1 MLKNW
6 KTSFSVLIL
15 FLAGILPAGEPFRK
29 GTPDSRWKLTQYA
42 RWTATADG
50 STELEVHIA
59 PDAPIRNE
67 TYGAN
72 LGIDL
77 APYKGKTIVISG
89 LISAD
94 GIPQGEKSHCCAK
107 LMLFHKGPEGSRY
120 YSSSAGLWGTFRN
133 RRQEIMLRVPDPV
146 GENVLMAGLQNN
158 RGTVR
163 ISGLRIE
170 ERDLYPL
177 PFQLPENFRC
187 EYTERVTKSPV
198 LRGAGIRSDSTRKDA
213 ADLAAYGANLM
224 RWWIRWDINQPETL
238 QRSLDRLET
247 MLPEYE
253 KLGLKLIP
261 VLAQVPGER
270 YRKPLLLGVDAK
282 EESGRSKDNFRMFF
296 EKKYLDEYVAIWKTI
311 AKRFKG
317 SPAIHGYTLMNEPT
331 QYGSAPYN
339 YLYCQYLAAKAIRE
353 IDPEVPLY
361 ISANDWDNPIGF
373 SYLKPLPFKNILYE
387 VHMYQPHSY
396 THQGVGASIRDIRA
410 GKYLRYPGKIGSDFY
425 DRAMLR
431 KILLPVVRFQ
441 KQYGARIYC
450 GEFSVIRWAP
460 GGAQYL
466 EDLCSLFEEFGWD
479 WAYHCHREW
488 RNWSLEYPDSFHL
501 NTPADS
507 PTGRQKVLLKYWSKN
522 R

>member
-1 MLKNW
+1 
-6 KTSFSVLIL
+6 
-15 FLAGILPAGEPFRK
+15 
-29 GTPDSRWKLTQYA
+29 
-42 RWTATADG
+42 
-50 STELEVHIA
+50 
-59 PDAPIRNE
+59 
-67 TYGAN
+67 
-72 LGIDL
+72 
-77 APYKGKTIVISG
+77 
-89 LISAD
+89 
-94 GIPQGEKSHCCAK
+94 
-107 LMLFHKGPEGSRY
+107 
-120 YSSSAGLWGTFRN
+120 
-133 RRQEIMLRVPDPV
+133 
-146 GENVLMAGLQNN
+146 MAGLQNN

-224 RWWIRWDINQPETL
+224 RWWIRWDVNQPETL
-238 QRSLDRLET
+238 KRSLDRLET

-311 AKRFKG
+311 AKRFKD

-396 THQGVGASIRDIRA
+396 THQGSAQASGTSGRESTCAIREKSVPISTTAPCSERSFFPWCVFRNSTERGSTAESFPSSAGRRAVRSIWRISVRCLRSSAGTGPITATGSGATGVSNIRTPSI
-410 GKYLRYPGKIGSDFY
+410 
-425 DRAMLR
+425 
-431 KILLPVVRFQ
+431 
-441 KQYGARIYC
+441 
-450 GEFSVIRWAP
+450 
-460 GGAQYL
+460 
-466 EDLCSLFEEFGWD
+466 
-479 WAYHCHREW
+479 
-488 RNWSLEYPDSFHL
+488 
-501 NTPADS
+501 
-507 PTGRQKVLLKYWSKN
+507 
-522 R
+522 